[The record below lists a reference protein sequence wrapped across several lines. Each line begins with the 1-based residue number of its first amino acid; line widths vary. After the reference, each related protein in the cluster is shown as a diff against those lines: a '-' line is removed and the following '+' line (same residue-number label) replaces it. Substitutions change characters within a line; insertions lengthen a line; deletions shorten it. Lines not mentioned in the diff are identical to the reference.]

1 MSDVTAATVSSPT
14 SAPPA
19 DGFSTPYRYYMIF
32 MLALMSMMC
41 TIDRALV
48 SVLAEPIKREF
59 ALSDTQLGLL
69 TGLVFAISYSA
80 AGIPVALMLD
90 RYRRTRLVA
99 LLLAIWSSLT
109 ALSGLATS
117 WITLVLAR
125 AGVGAA
131 ESGASPA
138 AVSLIADY
146 FPKEKRGS
154 AMGIFYAN
162 TPIGTMI
169 GFGLGGLLAAAF
181 GWRSV
186 FFIFGIPGIILAL
199 LIVLTVTEPRRGQ
212 YDGLDAAANADRYR
226 LRDAAAALFQVR
238 PLLWLLL
245 GSVSIILAMAGLS
258 AFMTPFMIR
267 VHGLSVEEA
276 GGIVALIKGPT
287 GIIGIVLGGFFADWL
302 TRRSSASAMRGCA
315 LLVSLATPL
324 AVIGLFAESWMM
336 SAIFFAGYNFFNYTY
351 YGATFA
357 TYMTFAPVRMRGALS
372 GILLI
377 ATNLVGYGVGPTLAG
392 TLSDVFRDSGFE
404 DPLRW
409 SLAVVGLFFAVG
421 ALCFA
426 RAGNQ
431 IDRIERTREQAV
443 A

>member
-1 MSDVTAATVSSPT
+1 MSGKAEPSVDE
-14 SAPPA
+14 
-19 DGFSTPYRYYMIF
+19 FSIGYRYYMVF
-32 MLALMSMMC
+32 MLALMSMLC
-41 TIDRALV
+41 TIDRSLV
-48 SVLAEPIKREF
+48 SVLAEPIKHEF
-59 ALSDTQLGLL
+59 GLSDTELGFL
-69 TGLVFAISYSA
+69 TGLVFAVSYSL
-80 AGIPVALMLD
+80 AGIPVGLMLD
-90 RYRRTRLVA
+90 RHRRTRLVS

-109 ALSGLATS
+109 AFTGLVTS
-117 WITLVLAR
+117 WLAMVLAR

-154 AMGIFYAN
+154 AMGIFYSN

-169 GFGLGGLLAAAF
+169 GFGIGGLLAAAL

-199 LIVLTVTEPRRGQ
+199 LIVATVKEPTRGQ
-212 YDGLDAAANADRYR
+212 YDGYDPAAAADRYR
-226 LRDAAAALFQVR
+226 LKDAFLALFEVR

-245 GSVSIILAMAGLS
+245 GSVSVILAMAGLS

-267 VHGLSVEEA
+267 VHGLAVDEA
-276 GGIVALIKGPT
+276 GFIVALIKGPT

-315 LLVSLATPL
+315 ILISIATPL
-324 AVIGLFAESWMM
+324 AIVGLFADSWFVT
-336 SAIFFAGYNFFNYTY
+336 ALFFAAYNFFNYTY

-372 GILLI
+372 SILLI
-377 ATNLVGYGVGPTLAG
+377 ATNLVGYGVGPTMAG
-392 TLSDVFRDSGFE
+392 TLSDVFAGFGFA

-409 SLAVVGLFFAVG
+409 SLAVVGLFFAVA

-426 RAGNQ
+426 RASAH
-431 IDRIERTREQAV
+431 IRKTETERSDVSLQMG
-443 A
+443 